1 MLSQDSIKNYVED
14 GEKETQEECRRLE
27 IQDSQKKQYAKKMLQ
42 DAHPSLTEVE

>member
-27 IQDSQKKQYAKKMLQ
+27 LQDSQKKQYAKKMLQ
-42 DAHPSLTEVE
+42 NAHPCPAE